1 MTKKELRIAVAEAC
15 GWKLDR
21 NGPRRDAFGSYKGF
35 GKKSMKWIPP
45 HGSYLGAWMKFK
57 KSADSIL
64 PNYTKSLDA
73 CMEFEQ
79 RLVKRGGLSLYY
91 GALINLVEKSDI
103 IDSRMEVVVATP
115 EQRCRAFLKIEG
127 RL

>member
-1 MTKKELRIAVAEAC
+1 
-15 GWKLDR
+15 
-21 NGPRRDAFGSYKGF
+21 
-35 GKKSMKWIPP
+35 
-45 HGSYLGAWMKFK
+45 
-57 KSADSIL
+57 
-64 PNYTKSLDA
+64 
-73 CMEFEQ
+73 MEFEQ